1 MPLGNLLRVRDGHG
15 HTRVTF
21 VELFFDLVFV
31 FAVTQLSHSLLAD
44 LTLSGALHTALLL
57 VALWW
62 VWIDTSWVTNWLDPD
77 RTPVRLALFV
87 IMLLG
92 LTLSAAIPEAFAERG
107 LVFAAALVTIQVGRS
122 IFFIFAVDGDRN
134 HIRNFQRITAW
145 LAFAGVFWIAGGL
158 AEGETRV
165 SLWLIAVVIECIAP
179 ATAFWTPGLGR
190 SSTTDWTIEVD
201 HMAERC
207 GLFII
212 IALGESIL
220 VTGATFSELEW
231 TAPVVGAFLGSF
243 VGSVAMWWIYFTTA
257 EAGTAVA
264 SSFER
269 LGTDRA
275 LRLHLHAYSDRRR
288 DHRHRRRRRTGSR
301 PPGRTCRAGG
311 GRGHHRRSRPLSDRD
326 SSFQMVAV
334 GAPFGLAPR
343 RTSRACRLVG
353 RFRHDPAPRRQH
365 RDHRGSR
372 HRRRPG
378 RVARPEVVR
387 ERPTLAAGSDPP
399 RPQGRDKGLT
409 PTALVGI
416 SRIRSVRPQAR
427 NRRNAEIR

>member
-220 VTGATFSELEW
+220 VVGATFSELEW

-264 SSFER
+264 SSFDDSGRIGRSAYTYMHIPIVAGIIVTAVGDELVLAHPAGHAEPAAVAAIIGGPALYLIGTALFKWSLWGR
-269 LGTDRA
+269 LSASRLAGLLVLAA
-275 LRLHLHAYSDRRR
+275 LSAVSGMIPPLAVSIATTAVLVIVAAR
-288 DHRHRRRRRTGSR
+288 DAWLARKSSANG
-301 PPGRTCRAGG
+301 
-311 GRGHHRRSRPLSDRD
+311 PLSPPE
-326 SSFQMVAV
+326 AI
-334 GAPFGLAPR
+334 R
-343 RTSRACRLVG
+343 RGRRAET
-353 RFRHDPAPRRQH
+353 
-365 RDHRGSR
+365 RG
-372 HRRRPG
+372 
-378 RVARPEVVR
+378 
-387 ERPTLAAGSDPP
+387 
-399 RPQGRDKGLT
+399 
-409 PTALVGI
+409 
-416 SRIRSVRPQAR
+416 
-427 NRRNAEIR
+427 